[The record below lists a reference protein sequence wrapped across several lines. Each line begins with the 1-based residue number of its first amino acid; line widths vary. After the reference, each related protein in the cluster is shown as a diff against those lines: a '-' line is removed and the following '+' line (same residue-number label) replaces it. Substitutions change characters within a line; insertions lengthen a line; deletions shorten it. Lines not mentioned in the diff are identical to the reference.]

1 MNRKNRVY
9 IRKLLTH
16 VNDKMLDL
24 CYDDFDSNEGFQN
37 PMANNKTRGNTADKV
52 RVDNERKQGEPG
64 TIERFPP
71 LSISIE
77 TFLKD
82 GTDREF
88 RHLIYSLLSFS
99 ALMMRHREY
108 YASYIGVTGS
118 QYSML
123 AVIAEAQL
131 ATVGYVAEQ
140 MGVASQFVT
149 AEIGKLIGKSI
160 IEKTPS
166 ETDRR
171 SMHLRLT
178 LKGQNLLRELGPIR
192 RESNDLMYGS
202 LTGDRGKAL
211 QEIIDTLIKDANSAL
226 HKLDAPDWRGRTASS
241 VHTEMP
247 LRSAAKRSARGR
259 TGGR

>member
-1 MNRKNRVY
+1 
-9 IRKLLTH
+9 
-16 VNDKMLDL
+16 
-24 CYDDFDSNEGFQN
+24 
-37 PMANNKTRGNTADKV
+37 MATKTARGNAGDKV
-52 RVDNERKQGEPG
+52 HVDKGRKQRESGP
-64 TIERFPP
+64 TERFPP
-71 LSISIE
+71 LSTSIE

-99 ALMMRHREY
+99 ALMLRHRDF

-118 QYSML
+118 QYSMM
-123 AVIAEAQL
+123 AVIAEARL

-149 AEIGKLIGKSI
+149 AEISKLIGKNI
-160 IEKTPS
+160 IEKTPN

-211 QEIIDTLIKDANSAL
+211 QGILNTLIKDANSAL
-226 HKLDAPDWRGRTASS
+226 HALDAPDQRGRTAPS

-247 LRSAAKRSARGR
+247 LRPAAERSARRLDTKTGIIRDR
-259 TGGR
+259 T

>member
-1 MNRKNRVY
+1 
-9 IRKLLTH
+9 
-16 VNDKMLDL
+16 
-24 CYDDFDSNEGFQN
+24 
-37 PMANNKTRGNTADKV
+37 MATGKTRGNPADKA
-52 RVDNERKQGEPG
+52 RVDKELKQREPG
-64 TIERFPP
+64 TTERFPP
-71 LSISIE
+71 LSISME
-77 TFLKD
+77 TFIKD

-88 RHLIYSLLSFS
+88 RRLIYSLLSFS
-99 ALMMRHREY
+99 SLMIRHRDY

-118 QYSML
+118 QYSMM

-149 AEIGKLIGKSI
+149 AEMGKLIGKNI

-178 LKGQNLLRELGPIR
+178 LNGQNLLRELGPIR

-202 LTGDRGKAL
+202 LIGDRGRVL
-211 QEIIDTLIKDANSAL
+211 QEIIDILIKDANSAL
-226 HKLDAPDWRGRTASS
+226 HALDAPHQRGRKAPSVHSETPLRPAANRSTRGRTA
-241 VHTEMP
+241 
-247 LRSAAKRSARGR
+247 GR
-259 TGGR
+259 

>member
-1 MNRKNRVY
+1 MP
-9 IRKLLTH
+9 
-16 VNDKMLDL
+16 
-24 CYDDFDSNEGFQN
+24 FDSNEGFQN

-52 RVDNERKQGEPG
+52 RVDKERKQPESG
-64 TIERFPP
+64 TTECFPP

-88 RHLIYSLLSFS
+88 RRLIYSLLSFS

-123 AVIAEAQL
+123 AVIAEARL

-149 AEIGKLIGKSI
+149 AEINKLIGKKI
-160 IEKTPS
+160 VEKTPN

-171 SMHLRLT
+171 SMLLRLT
-178 LKGQNLLRELGPIR
+178 LNGQNLLSELGPIR

-202 LTGDRGKAL
+202 LTGDRGRTL
-211 QEIIDTLIKDANSAL
+211 QGIMDTLIQDANSAL
-226 HKLDAPDWRGRTASS
+226 HALDAPHRRGRRAPSVQSEMAPRPAAS
-241 VHTEMP
+241 
-247 LRSAAKRSARGR
+247 RSARVPAGR
-259 TGGR
+259 RPA

>member
-1 MNRKNRVY
+1 
-9 IRKLLTH
+9 
-16 VNDKMLDL
+16 
-24 CYDDFDSNEGFQN
+24 
-37 PMANNKTRGNTADKV
+37 MANNKTRGNTTDKV
-52 RVDNERKQGEPG
+52 RVDKERKQREAG
-64 TIERFPP
+64 TTERFPP

-99 ALMMRHREY
+99 TLMIRHREN

-118 QYSML
+118 QYSMM
-123 AVIAEAQL
+123 AVVAEARL

-149 AEIGKLIGKSI
+149 AERYKLIGKNI

-171 SMHLRLT
+171 SMHLWLT

-192 RESNDLMYGS
+192 RESNDLIYRS
-202 LTGDRGKAL
+202 LTAARRKAL
-211 QEIIDTLIKDANSAL
+211 QEIIDTLIQDANSAL
-226 HKLDAPDWRGRTASS
+226 HKLDAPHQRGRKAPS
-241 VHTEMP
+241 V
-247 LRSAAKRSARGR
+247 
-259 TGGR
+259 

>member
-1 MNRKNRVY
+1 
-9 IRKLLTH
+9 
-16 VNDKMLDL
+16 
-24 CYDDFDSNEGFQN
+24 
-37 PMANNKTRGNTADKV
+37 MANNKTRGNTTDKV
-52 RVDNERKQGEPG
+52 RVDKERKQRESG
-64 TIERFPP
+64 TTERFPP
-71 LSISIE
+71 LSISIKS
-77 TFLKD
+77 FLRD

-118 QYSML
+118 QYSMI
-123 AVIAEAQL
+123 AVIAEARL

-149 AEIGKLIGKSI
+149 AEISKLIGKNI
-160 IEKTPS
+160 IEKTPN

-178 LKGQNLLRELGPIR
+178 LRGQNLLRELGPIR

-202 LTGDRGKAL
+202 LTDDRGRAL

-226 HKLDAPDWRGRTASS
+226 HKLDAPDWRGEQAPS
-241 VHTEMP
+241 VQSGIHLHP
-247 LRSAAKRSARGR
+247 AANRSARER
-259 TGGR
+259 TGRR

>member
-1 MNRKNRVY
+1 
-9 IRKLLTH
+9 
-16 VNDKMLDL
+16 
-24 CYDDFDSNEGFQN
+24 
-37 PMANNKTRGNTADKV
+37 MATKTTRGNAGDKVHADKEQK
-52 RVDNERKQGEPG
+52 RYESG
-64 TIERFPP
+64 TTERFPP

-99 ALMMRHREY
+99 ALMIRHREY

-118 QYSML
+118 QYSMM
-123 AVIAEAQL
+123 AVIAEAQV

-149 AEIGKLIGKSI
+149 AEMSKLIGRNI

-202 LTGDRGKAL
+202 LTGDRGRAL
-211 QEIIDTLIKDANSAL
+211 KEIIGTLIKDANSAL
-226 HKLDAPDWRGRTASS
+226 HKLDAPDWRGKQAPS
-241 VHTEMP
+241 VQSEMP
-247 LRSAAKRSARGR
+247 LRPTANRSARGR
-259 TGGR
+259 TGRR

>member
-1 MNRKNRVY
+1 
-9 IRKLLTH
+9 
-16 VNDKMLDL
+16 
-24 CYDDFDSNEGFQN
+24 
-37 PMANNKTRGNTADKV
+37 MANNKPRGNAGDGARVDKV
-52 RVDNERKQGEPG
+52 RKQRESG
-64 TIERFPP
+64 TTERFPP
-71 LSISIE
+71 RSISIE

-99 ALMMRHREY
+99 ALMMRHRDY

-118 QYSML
+118 QYSMM
-123 AVIAEAQL
+123 AVIAEARF

-149 AEIGKLIGKSI
+149 AEISKLIGKNI

-202 LTGDRGKAL
+202 LTGDRGRAL
-211 QEIIDTLIKDANSAL
+211 QETIDTLIRDANSAL
-226 HKLDAPDWRGRTASS
+226 HALDAPHQRGRKAPS
-241 VHTEMP
+241 VDPEMP
-247 LRSAAKRSARGR
+247 LRPAANRAAGGR

>member
-1 MNRKNRVY
+1 
-9 IRKLLTH
+9 
-16 VNDKMLDL
+16 
-24 CYDDFDSNEGFQN
+24 
-37 PMANNKTRGNTADKV
+37 MANNKTRGNTAGKV
-52 RVDNERKQGEPG
+52 RVDKERKQRDSG
-64 TIERFPP
+64 TAERFPP

-88 RHLIYSLLSFS
+88 RRLIYSLLSFS
-99 ALMMRHREY
+99 SLMIRHRDY
-108 YASYIGVTGS
+108 YAWYIGVTGS
-118 QYSML
+118 QYSMM
-123 AVIAEAQL
+123 AVIAEARL

-149 AEIGKLIGKSI
+149 AEISKLIGKNI

-171 SMHLRLT
+171 SMNLRLT
-178 LKGQNLLRELGPIR
+178 LKGQNLLRELGPVR

-202 LTGDRGKAL
+202 LTGDRGRAL

-226 HKLDAPDWRGRTASS
+226 HALDAPHQHGRKAPS
-241 VHTEMP
+241 VDPEIP
-247 LRSAAKRSARGR
+247 LRPAANRSAGGR